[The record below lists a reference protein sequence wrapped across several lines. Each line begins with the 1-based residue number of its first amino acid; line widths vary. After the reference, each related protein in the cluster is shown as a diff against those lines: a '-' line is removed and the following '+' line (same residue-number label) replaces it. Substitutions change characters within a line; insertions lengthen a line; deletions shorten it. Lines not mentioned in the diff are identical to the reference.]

1 MNNKRKGHRAVIY
14 GPKHNKEHKTE
25 RITGNKYKT
34 ITYSITEPKAQEN
47 KLTSSSSFFLQL
59 SVRQ

>member
-1 MNNKRKGHRAVIY
+1 MDNKRKRQRAVIY

-34 ITYSITEPKAQEN
+34 ITYSITEPKAQE
-47 KLTSSSSFFLQL
+47 K
-59 SVRQ
+59 